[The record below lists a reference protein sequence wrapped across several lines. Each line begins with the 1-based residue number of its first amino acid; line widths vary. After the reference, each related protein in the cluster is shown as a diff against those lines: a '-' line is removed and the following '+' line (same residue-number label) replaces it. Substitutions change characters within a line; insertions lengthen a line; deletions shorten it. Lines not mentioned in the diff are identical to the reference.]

1 MSARR
6 IIKSTAGIALVAV
19 LLFTL
24 VVLGGCGLIPA
35 SDESSRDG
43 SGSVEVSPDLAT
55 APPVEM
61 GGAKDAV
68 TPEESAQSPASQ
80 PTPGGSGTDASTVPP
95 ADRLVV
101 RTVDLRLKV
110 DEVESTADAIRK
122 AAEQRKGIV
131 IDYQVSTDA
140 GVPVYRPYMEGSALA
155 DGAALSGYITVRVP
169 AAQLQAFTDEVA
181 GLGTVLRQAENE
193 QDVTQEHV
201 DLKARLVNLQ
211 ATEARLRQF
220 YDKAKNVTE
229 MLAIEQ
235 ELTRVRGDIESLQ
248 AQIAY
253 LERQAAMSTV
263 TVELTGPEPIVEP
276 AGEDWGF
283 ASAIRQAVRGF
294 IGTIN
299 VIIVLLGTL
308 APVIIIGIIGFFAI
322 RTLLRRRGSRSAE
335 ADTAAAPSAETSE
348 ASHEEHGEGDL

>member
-6 IIKSTAGIALVAV
+6 ITQSPIALALVT
-19 LLFTL
+19 LLL
-24 VVLGGCGLIPA
+24 LAIVGLSGCGLVQTGG
-35 SDESSRDG
+35 ESSRDD
-43 SGSVEVSPDLAT
+43 SGSVTVAPDMAVS
-55 APPVEM
+55 PPVEM
-61 GGAKDAV
+61 GGAKDAAS
-68 TPEESAQSPASQ
+68 TEEYAQSPGAQSA
-80 PTPGGSGTDASTVPP
+80 PGGSGTDASTVPP

-110 DEVESTADAIRK
+110 DEVEETADQIRT
-122 AAEQRKGIV
+122 AAEKRKGMV
-131 IDYQVSTDA
+131 VDYQVSTDA
-140 GVPVYRPYMEGSALA
+140 GVPVYRPYAEGSVLA

-169 AAQLQAFTDEVA
+169 ADQLESFTSEVA
-181 GLGTVLRQAENE
+181 ALGTVLRQAENE
-193 QDVTQEHV
+193 QDVTQEHI
-201 DLKARLVNLQ
+201 DLEARLVNLQ

-220 YDKAKNVTE
+220 YDEAKNVTE

-283 ASAIRQAVRGF
+283 ASALRQAVRGF

-299 VIIVLLGTL
+299 ALIVLLGTL
-308 APVIIIGIIGFFAI
+308 APVIAIAIIAYFAI
-322 RTLLRRRGSRSAE
+322 RALMRRRRVDA
-335 ADTAAAPSAETSE
+335 ADAETGATSPAE
-348 ASHEEHGEGDL
+348 ESAASDNDSGQSA

>member
-1 MSARR
+1 MRTR
-6 IIKSTAGIALVAV
+6 HSTRYSVGVAIVTALLLAGIALS
-19 LLFTL
+19 
-24 VVLGGCGLIPA
+24 GCGLVPN
-35 SDESSRDG
+35 DETSTRDG
-43 SGSVEVSPDLAT
+43 GSVAVSPDMAVS
-55 APPVEM
+55 PPVEM

-68 TPEESAQSPASQ
+68 STEEYAQSSIAQSVPSA
-80 PTPGGSGTDASTVPP
+80 SGTDASTVPP

-110 DEVESTADAIRK
+110 DKVEASAEQIRK
-122 AAEQRKGIV
+122 AAEKRKGIV
-131 IDYQVSTDA
+131 VDFQMSTDA
-140 GVPVYRPYMEGSALA
+140 GMPIYRPYVEGSSLS

-169 AAQLQAFTDEVA
+169 AGELQSFTDEVS
-181 GLGTVLRQAENE
+181 GMGKVLRQAENE

-201 DLKARLVNLQ
+201 DLEARLVNLR

-220 YDKAKNVTE
+220 YDKAKNVSE

-263 TVELTGPEPIVEP
+263 TIELTGPEPIVEP

-283 ASAIRQAVRGF
+283 VASLRQAVRGF
-294 IGTIN
+294 VGTIN
-299 VIIVLLGTL
+299 MLIVLLGTL
-308 APVIIIGIIGFFAI
+308 APLIVLGLAAFFAI
-322 RTLLRRRGSRSAE
+322 RAIVRSRLARRTSGTDLTAE
-335 ADTAAAPSAETSE
+335 E
-348 ASHEEHGEGDL
+348 

>member
-1 MSARR
+1 MRTRRSTRYSAGVA
-6 IIKSTAGIALVAV
+6 IVTALLLVGIAL
-19 LLFTL
+19 T
-24 VVLGGCGLIPA
+24 GCGLVPTEEA
-35 SDESSRDG
+35 STRDA
-43 SGSVEVSPDLAT
+43 GSVAVSPDMAV
-55 APPVEM
+55 APPVAME
-61 GGAKDAV
+61 GAKDAA
-68 TPEESAQSPASQ
+68 TTDEYAQSPIAQSV
-80 PTPGGSGTDASTVPP
+80 PSGSGTDASTVPP

-110 DEVESTADAIRK
+110 DEVEASAEQIRK
-122 AAEQRKGIV
+122 AAEKRKGIV
-131 IDYQVSTDA
+131 VDYQVSTDA
-140 GVPVYRPYMEGSALA
+140 GVPIYRPYIEGSALS
-155 DGAALSGYITVRVP
+155 DGAALSGYVTVRVP
-169 AAQLQAFTDEVA
+169 ADQLQSFTDEVS
-181 GLGTVLRQAENE
+181 GMGKILRQAENE

-201 DLKARLVNLQ
+201 DLEARLVNLR

-263 TVELTGPEPIVEP
+263 TIELTGPEPIVEP

-283 ASAIRQAVRGF
+283 VASLRQAVRGF

-299 VIIVLLGTL
+299 MLIVLLGTL
-308 APVIIIGIIGFFAI
+308 APLIVLGLAAFFAI
-322 RTLLRRRGSRSAE
+322 RAIVRRRRATKTDLTPEGESAVQRE
-335 ADTAAAPSAETSE
+335 DSPAD
-348 ASHEEHGEGDL
+348 GE

>member
-1 MSARR
+1 MKARHFTR
-6 IIKSTAGIALVAV
+6 YSAGIALATILLLAGAV
-19 LLFTL
+19 LS
-24 VVLGGCGLIPA
+24 GCGLLA
-35 SDESSRDG
+35 TDESSTRDADTG
-43 SGSVEVSPDLAT
+43 AISSDMAV
-55 APPVEM
+55 APPVDM

-68 TPEESAQSPASQ
+68 STEEYAQSSPAQSV
-80 PTPGGSGTDASTVPP
+80 PSGSGTDASTVPP

-110 DEVESTADAIRK
+110 AKVEESAEQIRK
-122 AAEQRKGIV
+122 AAEKRKGIV
-131 IDYQVSTDA
+131 VDYQVSTDA
-140 GVPVYRPYMEGSALA
+140 GVPVYRPYAEGSTLS

-169 AAQLQAFTDEVA
+169 ADQLQSFTDEVS
-181 GLGTVLRQAENE
+181 GMGKILRQAENE

-201 DLKARLVNLQ
+201 DLEARLVNLR

-235 ELTRVRGDIESLQ
+235 ELTRVRGEVESLE

-253 LERQAAMSTV
+253 LERQAALSTV

-283 ASAIRQAVRGF
+283 VASLRQAVRGF

-299 VIIVLLGTL
+299 MLVVLLGTL
-308 APVIIIGIIGFFAI
+308 APLVVIGLAAFIAI
-322 RTLLRRRGSRSAE
+322 RAIVRRRRHDSHEPPPSTEG
-335 ADTAAAPSAETSE
+335 APSVEQDGAP
-348 ASHEEHGEGDL
+348 ADHE